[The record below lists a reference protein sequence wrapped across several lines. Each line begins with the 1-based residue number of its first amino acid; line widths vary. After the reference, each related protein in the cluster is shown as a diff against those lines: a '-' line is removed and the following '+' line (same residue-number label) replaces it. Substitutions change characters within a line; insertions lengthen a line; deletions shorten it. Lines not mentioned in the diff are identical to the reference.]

1 MIRLGKLTDYGV
13 GLMTRL
19 ARDGADDHTNARHL
33 SGRTGMPLPTVS
45 KILKL
50 LCQAGLLESRR
61 GVGGGYSLARSPET
75 ITLADMVHALEGPL
89 ALTEC
94 ATEGHCSCQYQTD
107 CGLQEQWSG
116 INRRLQAALESVTL
130 AQMAA
135 ETSTRYPSV
144 QGNGAQR

>member
-13 GLMTRL
+13 GLMTRM
-19 ARDGADDHTNARHL
+19 AQDGAAGLTNARDL

-61 GVGGGYSLARSPET
+61 GVGGGYALARDPRQ
-75 ITLADMVHALEGPL
+75 ITLGDMVDALEGPV

-94 ATEGHCSCQYQTD
+94 VGDGDCNCAYLAD
-107 CGLQEQWSG
+107 CGLQQQWNG
-116 INRRLQAALESVTL
+116 INRRLQETLNSVTL
-130 AQMAA
+130 AEMAA
-135 ETSTRYPSV
+135 EAACPSP
-144 QGNGAQR
+144 QGKGA